1 VLLLGVLPAFVLQC
15 AHMASA
21 AGPYNR
27 NFATAEDSSQFE
39 GRIIGRTMELAL
51 DQFMFI

>member
-1 VLLLGVLPAFVLQC
+1 VLLLGVLPALVLQC

-21 AGPYNR
+21 AGPYNK
-27 NFATAEDSSQFE
+27 NLASAEESSQFE
-39 GRIIGRTMELAL
+39 GRIIRRTMELVT